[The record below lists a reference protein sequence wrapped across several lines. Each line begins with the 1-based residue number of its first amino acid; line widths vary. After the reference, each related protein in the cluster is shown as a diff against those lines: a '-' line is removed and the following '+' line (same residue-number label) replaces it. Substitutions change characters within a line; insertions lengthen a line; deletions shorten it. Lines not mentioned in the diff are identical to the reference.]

1 MWVLLPDLAADFS
14 PVDLLA
20 PAVLAE
26 AAATARPRDIHLAL
40 PRWDFQTDEPLNE
53 TLQGL
58 GMVTPFSGEAD
69 FSAAGDL
76 GFIDQVIHR
85 ADITVD
91 EKGTEAAAVTGIAME
106 ESAVQVPPL
115 AFEADRPFAFAIVDD
130 TTGAPI
136 FEGVVADPTAG

>member
-1 MWVLLPDLAADFS
+1 
-14 PVDLLA
+14 
-20 PAVLAE
+20 
-26 AAATARPRDIHLAL
+26 
-40 PRWDFQTDEPLNE
+40 
-53 TLQGL
+53 
-58 GMVTPFSGEAD
+58 MVTPFSGEAD

-76 GFIDQVIHR
+76 GVIGQVIHR